1 MQNAMEEVDAPSKK
15 DDETRISIKDAAAMM
30 GVSIDTLRRW
40 DKDGRL
46 QPAGRTLGG
55 WRYYFM
61 TDIRQLVGDL
71 IKQKLESNTEVS
83 VSYKLPIK
91 MHSLSSSQR
100 HLLKSRAEE
109 IARLTDEGN
118 YIRIS
123 VLIADMTR
131 ILEEN
136 TVA

>member
-109 IARLTDEGN
+109 IARLTDDGN

-123 VLIADMTR
+123 VLIADMAR

>member
-1 MQNAMEEVDAPSKK
+1 MQNAMEEADAPSKK

-83 VSYKLPIK
+83 VAYKLPIK
-91 MHSLSSSQR
+91 THSLSSSQR

-123 VLIADMTR
+123 VLIADMAR